1 MSQTLLSEREL
12 IRLHRDL
19 VAPVA
24 VHEIMHGHDALDE
37 TARYTL
43 DVMIAELH
51 PDTAL
56 LCIALC
62 AAHVAETHSSY
73 LPIAGSL
80 GFEASRIVHE
90 YGPLWLANADRRLNH
105 SHERQ
110 VLDLLDQMPED
121 FEALADLLGA
131 LRGNLI
137 ETTDSAVLCDI
148 LSQNAQAFMDFLEH
162 QAEEE
167 ALQEQYLRKRYTRD
181 LKSDG
186 NVIIFPLTPKPH

>member
-1 MSQTLLSEREL
+1 MQQLVLSEREL
-12 IRLHRDL
+12 IRLHHDL

-24 VHEIMHGHDALDE
+24 VHEIVHGHDELDE

-62 AAHVAETHSSY
+62 AAHVAERHAQD

-80 GFEASRIVHE
+80 AFEASRIVHE

-110 VLDLLDQMPED
+110 VLDLLEQMPED
-121 FEALADLLGA
+121 FEALADLLDA
-131 LRGNLI
+131 LRAQLI

-148 LSQNAQAFMDFLEH
+148 LSQNAQAFVETLAL
-162 QAEEE
+162 QAEDGAAQNRE
-167 ALQEQYLRKRYTRD
+167 RHTPHIRD
-181 LKSDG
+181 VQVGG
-186 NVIIFPLTPKPH
+186 NVIVFPLTPKPH